1 MSESFYLLYIYKY
14 VNQIMKLIR
23 RFSKNIL
30 FRNAHTS
37 LGLDRSLNDQ
47 LEYFIYAL
55 HEKIIMLI
63 IRYSIIT

>member
-23 RFSKNIL
+23 IFSKNIL
-30 FRNAHTS
+30 FRNVNTS
-37 LGLDRSLNDQ
+37 LGLGRSLNDQ